1 MGKHRPSCR
10 SDRMQPKQIHS
21 KARHKNCWRMEM
33 FALISDVRMAFVET
47 EKKIRGKIFST
58 VCVFADEFIF
68 NIYNN

>member
-1 MGKHRPSCR
+1 
-10 SDRMQPKQIHS
+10 
-21 KARHKNCWRMEM
+21 MEM